1 MQVTP
6 PVAIVDGT
14 TLTACNIPEPDTTQG
29 EAAWVA
35 ATNYATDAIVIRTTT
50 HRRYQRIAPGGVDA
64 TLPENAPKLWQ
75 DIGPTNRA
83 ALWDLYRNTQT
94 VSNVALDG
102 VITATIVPGQ
112 RVDSIIVA
120 GMDQVRSISMN
131 ATRLIDGV
139 VTQVW
144 SWSAMGLGRK
154 TSRWYEY
161 FFEPFRYNKTA
172 QPDPLPPYGD
182 MTINMTFT
190 GTASAPAKVG
200 AVVVGRAVLLGS
212 TALGASNDGLNF
224 STVTRDAYG
233 TLATLVPRRTVPKT
247 VQSVLVPAASV
258 GQALQA
264 RQDLNAVPAAWVG
277 IEGAPGSAYYESLLI
292 IGVYKRFELS
302 HDEIQFSRLQLEI
315 EEI

>member
-1 MQVTP
+1 MIVVP
-6 PVAIVDGT
+6 PVAIVDGA
-14 TLTACNIPEPDTTQG
+14 TLTACNIAEPDTTQG

-35 ATNYATDAIVIRTTT
+35 ATNYATDSIVVRTTT
-50 HRRYQRIAPGGVDA
+50 HRKYQRITPGGVDA

-83 ALWDLYRNTQT
+83 AIWDLYRNTQT
-94 VSNVALDG
+94 VSNAAANG

-112 RVDSIIVA
+112 RVDTIVVA
-120 GMDQVRSISMN
+120 GMDQVQSIAMN
-131 ATRLIDGV
+131 ATRVISGV

-144 SWSAMGLGRK
+144 SWSAAGLGRK

-161 FFEPFRYNKTA
+161 FFNPFRYSKTA
-172 QPDPLPPYGD
+172 QPDPLPPYSD

-190 GTASAPAKVG
+190 GTAAAPAKVG
-200 AVVVGRAVLLGS
+200 AVVVGRAVLLGN

-224 STVTRDAYG
+224 STVTRDTYG
-233 TLATLVPRRTVPKT
+233 TAVLVPRRTVPKT
-247 VQSVLVPAASV
+247 TQNILVPAAAV
-258 GQALQA
+258 GNVLQA
-264 RQDLNAVPAAWVG
+264 RIDLNAVPAAWIG

-302 HDEIQFSRLQLEI
+302 HDEILFSKLQLEI